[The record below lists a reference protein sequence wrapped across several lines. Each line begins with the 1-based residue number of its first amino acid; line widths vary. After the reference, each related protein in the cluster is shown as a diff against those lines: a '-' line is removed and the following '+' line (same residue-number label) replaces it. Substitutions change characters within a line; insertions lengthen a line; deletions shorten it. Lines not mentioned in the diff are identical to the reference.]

1 MEIHLQDPELTQE
14 VFDKIKELRDL
25 FPEKIDTFKVYNS
38 QRELLMETYMDMDVN
53 DNHELVDCMNT
64 WYNKALL
71 DRSNIK
77 Y

>member
-1 MEIHLQDPELTQE
+1 MEIHLQDPELIQE

-38 QRELLMETYMDMDVN
+38 LRELLMETYIDMDVN

>member
-1 MEIHLQDPELTQE
+1 MEIHLQDPELIQE

-38 QRELLMETYMDMDVN
+38 QRELLMETYIDMDVN

>member
-25 FPEKIDTFKVYNS
+25 FPENIDTFKVYNS

>member
-38 QRELLMETYMDMDVN
+38 QRELLMETYIDMDVN